1 MMAMAV
7 HGCWL
12 VGRSRLQLVCAQE
25 LRGNIRVIARVRPIF
40 PAEKEKGETECV
52 SFPASGEVTIT
63 NEKGRS
69 IDFEYD
75 YVARQDCGQVRA
87 PPFPR
92 CLSLSL
98 CCFLFRRCLLLA
110 V

>member
-1 MMAMAV
+1 M
-7 HGCWL
+7 
-12 VGRSRLQLVCAQE
+12 
-25 LRGNIRVIARVRPIF
+25 RPIF
-40 PAEKEKGETECV
+40 PAEKDKGESECV

-87 PPFPR
+87 PPFSC

-98 CCFLFRRCLLLA
+98 CCCFRHLLIKVVGQVEIYKEVRA
-110 V
+110 VAQSVLDGYNCCIFACKTLDT

>member
-1 MMAMAV
+1 MAT
-7 HGCWL
+7 CL
-12 VGRSRLQLVCAQE
+12 LCAQE

-40 PAEKEKGETECV
+40 PAEKEKGESECV

-87 PPFPR
+87 PPFSC
-92 CLSLSL
+92 CLPLSL
-98 CCFLFRRCLLLA
+98 CCFFVSPLSLLA